1 MRPTTENLAPGPRR
15 SQASRRTV
23 RYALLGTDYL
33 GQTGVQNLLAMWPD
47 FTPANLGN
55 RSPTDVFIVVAPML
69 TGAVLHDIRRFTDE
83 RSVPVAAL
91 LDKVGDTSLLEGI
104 DAGVRGALWR
114 HEITSPLLADFIR
127 AVAAGE
133 TWFPEAALRHLVQE
147 FAEMH
152 RNVLAPR
159 GLTASGLEV
168 RDVAVLALLA
178 EGLSTDEIAEQ
189 IAYSE
194 RMVKNII
201 AGLLRR
207 WKLRNRTQAVAFAM
221 RSGII

>member
-1 MRPTTENLAPGPRR
+1 
-15 SQASRRTV
+15 
-23 RYALLGTDYL
+23 
-33 GQTGVQNLLAMWPD
+33 
-47 FTPANLGN
+47 
-55 RSPTDVFIVVAPML
+55 
-69 TGAVLHDIRRFTDE
+69 
-83 RSVPVAAL
+83 
-91 LDKVGDTSLLEGI
+91 
-104 DAGVRGALWR
+104 
-114 HEITSPLLADFIR
+114 
-127 AVAAGE
+127 
-133 TWFPEAALRHLVQE
+133 
-147 FAEMH
+147 MH